1 MSIAPPVERLNAILA
16 RHDIIMA
23 TLNAGP
29 DAESFV
35 ALSRELA
42 ELDPVVGAIRAYQAA
57 EENLRGL
64 EAKLLPQSRP
74 CVVSELVRVPHMSFP
89 PVRPRTPTFAAQLLA
104 LLYRQRGLSL
114 RRVLSTGLY

>member
-64 EAKLLPQSRP
+64 EAMIDDPAMDAEMRTLAAEERPEAEERLAGAAQALRLMLLPKD
-74 CVVSELVRVPHMSFP
+74 
-89 PVRPRTPTFAAQLLA
+89 
-104 LLYRQRGLSL
+104 
-114 RRVLSTGLY
+114 